1 MLQFGFVRVVTTIS
15 RRGIDRC
22 RNNLDDVSTGVEIS
36 RRRID
41 KCRSVELYLRRVMPS
56 FLYVLEE
63 LCASLRIVGKRES
76 KDPEFQ
82 KEYLKLVDE
91 EPTAVIP
98 DEIESVVKE
107 NFRAILKSSRYSKIS
122 TRQLL
127 CRLV

>member
-22 RNNLDDVSTGVEIS
+22 RIS

-41 KCRSVELYLRRVMPS
+41 KCRSVELYLRRVMPT
-56 FLYVLEE
+56 FVYVLEE
-63 LCASLRIVGKRES
+63 LCASLRIVEKRES

-122 TRQLL
+122 ISITA
-127 CRLV
+127 LVNRFRDVVD

>member
-1 MLQFGFVRVVTTIS
+1 
-15 RRGIDRC
+15 
-22 RNNLDDVSTGVEIS
+22 
-36 RRRID
+36 
-41 KCRSVELYLRRVMPS
+41 MPS

-127 CRLV
+127 CRLVNRRAG

>member
-1 MLQFGFVRVVTTIS
+1 
-15 RRGIDRC
+15 
-22 RNNLDDVSTGVEIS
+22 
-36 RRRID
+36 
-41 KCRSVELYLRRVMPS
+41 MPS

-63 LCASLRIVGKRES
+63 LCASLCIVGKRES

-107 NFRAILKSSRYSKIS
+107 NFRALF
-122 TRQLL
+122 TGNHLGD
-127 CRLV
+127 VVD

>member
-22 RNNLDDVSTGVEIS
+22 RIS

-122 TRQLL
+122 ITALGTLL
-127 CRLV
+127 TSWNN